1 MIYVYNRTK
10 EDYSDRENNYPIY
23 RPSILSNPY
32 THIKDKKTLAMFVV
46 KSRDEAIDRYDAYFD
61 RMYKGNAPFKFII
74 DEIYEKYKRGEDIYL
89 ECYCKP
95 ERCHGDIIKEK
106 LEKDK
111 GADIATK
118 TMEEIKELILDD
130 VHRGISGRPASRVDW
145 RGHEGEQFVTEEF
158 NRIILI
164 LTNNED

>member
-10 EDYSDRENNYPIY
+10 EDFSWHENNYPIY

-46 KSRDEAIDRYDAYFD
+46 KSRDEAIDRYESYFD
-61 RMYKGNAPFKFII
+61 RMYKGNAPFKYLI
-74 DEIYEKYKRGEDIYL
+74 DEIYNKYKNGEDIYL

-106 LEKDK
+106 LEKRL
-111 GADIATK
+111 
-118 TMEEIKELILDD
+118 IKEKIAEAKNRRKND
-130 VHRGISGRPASRVDW
+130 
-145 RGHEGEQFVTEEF
+145 EE
-158 NRIILI
+158 RK
-164 LTNNED
+164 ESV

>member
-1 MIYVYNRTK
+1 MAIIVYNRTK

-89 ECYCKP
+89 ECYCKKYP
-95 ERCHGDIIKEK
+95 SGQGETHPDEVRCHGDVIKEK
-106 LEKDK
+106 LEKRLV
-111 GADIATK
+111 
-118 TMEEIKELILDD
+118 KE
-130 VHRGISGRPASRVDW
+130 RVDEAKKKKG
-145 RGHEGEQFVTEEF
+145 RY
-158 NRIILI
+158 L
-164 LTNNED
+164 L

>member
-1 MIYVYNRTK
+1 MIYVYNRLK
-10 EDYSDRENNYPIY
+10 EDHSDSPNNYPIY
-23 RPSILSNPY
+23 RTSTGNILGNPY

-46 KSRDEAIDRYDAYFD
+46 KSRDEAIDRYDTYFD

-106 LEKDK
+106 LEKRLMK
-111 GADIATK
+111 
-118 TMEEIKELILDD
+118 ERIKEAKE
-130 VHRGISGRPASRVDW
+130 RRN
-145 RGHEGEQFVTEEF
+145 QK
-158 NRIILI
+158 
-164 LTNNED
+164 

>member
-1 MIYVYNRTK
+1 MAIIVYNRK
-10 EDYSDRENNYPIY
+10 IEDHTDKGENNYPIY

-46 KSRDEAIDRYDAYFD
+46 KSRDEAIDRYEGYFD
-61 RMYKGNAPFKFII
+61 RMYSGNAPFKFLI

-106 LEKDK
+106 LEKRLMK
-111 GADIATK
+111 
-118 TMEEIKELILDD
+118 ERIKEAKE
-130 VHRGISGRPASRVDW
+130 RRN
-145 RGHEGEQFVTEEF
+145 QK
-158 NRIILI
+158 
-164 LTNNED
+164 